1 MSQVPRPKHFEI
13 DSQEYGDTVFMR
25 LSGEFDMAAEAHF
38 DHTLDRLQQVARSI
52 VVDLS
57 NLTFIDSSGL
67 RALLRAWEL
76 ARTDGHD
83 LAVIPGTEQ
92 VRHTMEL
99 TGLDRVLP
107 IAADGANG
115 GAPAPARP
123 ARADT
128 AKA

>member
-1 MSQVPRPKHFEI
+1 MTGNLQISCARHRTAW
-13 DSQEYGDTVFMR
+13 TVSVAGELDMATAPALAEALGE
-25 LSGEFDMAAEAHF
+25 LSGC
-38 DHTLDRLQQVARSI
+38 
-52 VVDLS
+52 VVLEMTDLE
-57 NLTFIDSSGL
+57 FIDSSGL
-67 RALLRAWEL
+67 RALLRAWERS
-76 ARTDGHD
+76 RTDGHD

-92 VRHTMEL
+92 VRHAMQL

-115 GAPAPARP
+115 GAPAPARQ